1 VRELDT
7 SAVIEMMKRP
17 NAFLFNLL
25 NIFTQM
31 GIIGEKLDIDF
42 VISTGDNF
50 YDDGLKG
57 VDDPAFDESFTKI
70 YTAPSLQKQWYSGK
84 ITPPKTIKQQQK
96 EEKKVTCFLFALL
109 CVAVL
114 GNHDYRGDVLA
125 QLSPTLRKLDSRWL
139 CLRSFILNAGNNGTP
154 LFSFIHLKTIFN
166 PKSFFLAEIV
176 EFFFVDTTP
185 FVDKYFKEPKDDV
198 YDWRGILPRKQ
209 YLSNILRVVY
219 SIIASLPFHSL

>member
-1 VRELDT
+1 MIRRSMNHLPKSTRHLACKSSGTVVKLHLP
-7 SAVIEMMKRP
+7 KP
-17 NAFLFNLL
+17 L
-25 NIFTQM
+25 NNS
-31 GIIGEKLDIDF
+31 K
-42 VISTGDNF
+42 
-50 YDDGLKG
+50 
-57 VDDPAFDESFTKI
+57 
-70 YTAPSLQKQWYSGK
+70 
-84 ITPPKTIKQQQK
+84 K

-139 CLRSFILNAGNNGTP
+139 CLRSFILNAGNNGTS
-154 LFSFIHLKTIFN
+154 LFSFFHLKAIFN
-166 PKSFFLAEIV
+166 LKSFFLAEIV

-209 YLSNILRVVY
+209 YLSNILMVVY